1 MTGGRRASVSVAIA
15 SIALLAA
22 AVAAAD
28 DYSYRLTAADQAA
41 ARTVVIHRSDLG
53 TVVQWKGGFV
63 KPDRSRLQCPHYNP
77 KQSDLVV
84 TGAAEADWTGGGV
97 HFESS
102 AMIFLSDEMLQLDW
116 RRSETPA
123 LLPCLRATAAG
134 SFGKTGRLVSMQRTA
149 FPAVSTFTDA
159 IRTLVDVTAS
169 GKTVRV
175 MIDTVVVGRGRTEIG
190 LVTVA
195 PYVARVPVEAAEARL
210 AVLLARRAPAF

>member
-1 MTGGRRASVSVAIA
+1 MTGSRRASVSVAIA
-15 SIALLAA
+15 SIALLV
-22 AVAAAD
+22 VAAAAAD
-28 DYSYRLTAADQAA
+28 NYSFRLTAADQAA
-41 ARTVVIHRSDLG
+41 ARTVVIHRADLG
-53 TVVQWKGGFV
+53 TVVQWKGGLV

-102 AMIFLSDEMLQLDW
+102 ATIFLSEEMLRLDW
-116 RRSETPA
+116 QRSETAA

-134 SFGKTGRLVSMQRTA
+134 SLAKTDRLVSVQKIA
-149 FPAVSTFTDA
+149 FPTVATFTDA

-175 MIDTVVVGRGRTEIG
+175 MIDTVVIGRGRTEIG

-195 PYVARVPVEAAEARL
+195 PYVARAPVEAAETRL
-210 AVLLARRAPAF
+210 ATLLANRAPAL